1 MDIINE
7 IIDRLSIFKNLYDYI
22 RIVDPINK
30 KTVMIKDCISCDIQN
45 TCYLLWKKDAFC
57 KNCISMR
64 CSLENNTFVKLEYA
78 DSAIFLV
85 TATPVEING
94 TTYIVEIIK
103 NISQN
108 GTIISK
114 KSNSEF
120 AEELLSDLNNKIIT
134 DDLTGAFNK
143 RYINE
148 RLPVDLSNNIVKGS
162 PLTII
167 MADID
172 YFKKVN
178 DNHGHIIGDKV
189 LKDFITIIK
198 NNLRS
203 NTDWVGRYG
212 GEEFLIVLNET
223 DQNTAFQISE
233 KIRMQ
238 LEATT
243 FKYNNLEIRITSS
256 FGIHSLNT
264 NVIDIENFISKAD
277 NNLYIAKASGRN
289 KSIL

>member
-1 MDIINE
+1 
-7 IIDRLSIFKNLYDYI
+7 
-22 RIVDPINK
+22 
-30 KTVMIKDCISCDIQN
+30 
-45 TCYLLWKKDAFC
+45 
-57 KNCISMR
+57 MR
-64 CSLENNTFVKLEYA
+64 CFTENDTFVKLEYA
-78 DSAIFLV
+78 DNAIFLV
-85 TATPVEING
+85 TASPVEIDGN
-94 TTYIVEIIK
+94 TYIVEIIK

-108 GTIISK
+108 GTIISN

-148 RLPVDLSNNIVKGS
+148 RLPVDVSNNIINGS

-189 LKDFITIIK
+189 LKDFISIIT

-203 NTDWVGRYG
+203 NTTDWVGRYG

-223 DQNTAFQISE
+223 DINTAFEISE
-233 KIRMQ
+233 KIRIQ

-243 FKYNNLEIRITSS
+243 FKYNNLEIKITSS

-264 NVIDIENFISKAD
+264 TVIDIENFISNAD
-277 NNLYIAKASGRN
+277 KNLYIAKISGRN
-289 KSIL
+289 KSVI

>member
-45 TCYLLWKKDAFC
+45 TCYLLWKKDSFC

-64 CSLENNTFVKLEYA
+64 CFIENNTFVKLEYA
-78 DSAIFLV
+78 DGAIFLV
-85 TATPVEING
+85 TATPVEIGG

-108 GTIISK
+108 GTIITK
-114 KSNSEF
+114 KYNSEF
-120 AEELLSDLNNKIIT
+120 AEELLSDLNNKIII

-148 RLPVDLSNNIVKGS
+148 RLPVDLSNNIVKES

-189 LKDFITIIK
+189 LKDFINIIK

-223 DQNTAFQISE
+223 DQITAFQISE

-243 FKYNNLEIRITSS
+243 FKYNNVEIRITSS

-264 NVIDIENFISKAD
+264 NVMDIESFISKAD
-277 NNLYIAKASGRN
+277 SNLYIAKVSGKN
-289 KSIL
+289 KSII